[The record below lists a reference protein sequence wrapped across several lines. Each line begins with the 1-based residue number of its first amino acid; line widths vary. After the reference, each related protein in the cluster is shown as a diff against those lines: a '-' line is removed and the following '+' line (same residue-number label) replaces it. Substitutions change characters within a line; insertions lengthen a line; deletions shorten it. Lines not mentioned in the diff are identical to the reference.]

1 MQEADGS
8 FTQNTLSAYVPTLS
22 TVLGKEED
30 KDGYYATVP
39 YPGKSHFLARDYF
52 WSLFEF

>member
-30 KDGYYATVP
+30 KDGYYAMVP